1 MKTTET
7 PDQLVQSSLVSQIE
21 DFWSKDELTG
31 ALEKMEPTINII
43 EKNGVYKLRVSAPGF
58 KKRDFRVIVEGQSLI
73 ISAEHSVEKKEENEN
88 YVRKEFSANS
98 FSRSFHLPDNV
109 TLDNIKAT
117 YKDGLLNITINKTNP
132 EEQEVKDI
140 KVR

>member
-31 ALEKMEPTINII
+31 ALKKKEPTINII
-43 EKNGVYKLRVSAPGF
+43 EKNGVYKLRVLAPGF
-58 KKRDFRVIVEGQSLI
+58 KKRDFRVAVEDRSLI

>member
-31 ALEKMEPTINII
+31 ALKKMEPTINII
-43 EKNGVYKLRVSAPGF
+43 EKNGGGGYILRVLAPGF

-73 ISAEHSVEKKEENEN
+73 ISAEHSVEKKEEEVAST
-88 YVRKEFSANS
+88 YRIM
-98 FSRSFHLPDNV
+98 LPW
-109 TLDNIKAT
+109 IA
-117 YKDGLLNITINKTNP
+117 
-132 EEQEVKDI
+132 
-140 KVR
+140 